1 MDQEYKTTKSD
12 YTSGSVFNMLSYVID
27 SQIKGMINT
36 AIPVVVTGV
45 EAGGSGSGAG
55 YVSAKPLIM
64 QRDANNNSLPGVS
77 IPKLP
82 YFRYQFGS
90 SAVICDPKVGD
101 IGLAVFAQSD
111 CSGVNGENTEKPANS
126 HRCFDMSDGFY
137 LGGFWGKKP
146 SVFIELTDSDIN
158 ITAPTKVTVTAPE
171 TEITGNVQ
179 IGGNCTITGEMV
191 AKGITYSTHTHS
203 GVRSGDSNTGGP
215 NQG

>member
-1 MDQEYKTTKSD
+1 MDQERKTTKND
-12 YTSGSVFNMLSYVID
+12 YTAGSAFNILSYIID
-27 SQIKGMINT
+27 NSIKGKVNT

-45 EAGGSGSGAG
+45 DAGGTGAGAG

-64 QRDANNNSLPGVS
+64 QRDANGNGLPGVS

-90 SAVICDPKVGD
+90 SAVICDPQVGD

-111 CSGVNGENTEKPANS
+111 CSGINGENTEKPANS
-126 HRCFDMSDGFY
+126 YRCFDMSDGFY

-146 SVFIELTDSDIN
+146 SVFIHLTDNDIT
-158 ITAPTKVTVTAPE
+158 IKATTKIKLDAPE
-171 TEITGNVQ
+171 TKITGNCEITG
-179 IGGNCTITGEMV
+179 ELV
-191 AKGITYSTHTHS
+191 AKGITYSTHTHGGVDTGS
-203 GVRSGDSNTGGP
+203 GNTQPP